1 MSSASSR
8 IVSLG
13 QAKRWKE
20 KSFEKEKG
28 EKEICQIRKKEK
40 KRKKN
45 QIPDRKTHSMAGTV
59 GD

>member
-1 MSSASSR
+1 MSQEDPMSSASPR

-28 EKEICQIRKKEK
+28 EKEIS
-40 KRKKN
+40 KRK
-45 QIPDRKTHSMAGTV
+45 RKRK
-59 GD
+59 